1 MRVYKTGEIRNVA
14 VVGHGASGK
23 TSLVDALAFVAGT
36 SKRHGSVKDGT
47 ALTDYTP
54 DEIERKYSINLAIGV
69 AEWMD
74 TKLNLIDTPGYLDFT
89 GEALAGVYAADGAV
103 VVVSATGGVEVGT
116 EKVWDYCEARGV
128 PRLFFISLMD
138 KEHAGFEKV
147 YGQIKDRLTPKVI
160 PVEIPVGEGPDF
172 HGIINLFSKK
182 CHMYK
187 KGTKAGEYEEVDVPA
202 EYEARFERYSK
213 ELIERIA
220 ETDDTLLERYLGG
233 QVFKTMSEP
242 HVGDV
247 TYFRVY
253 CGTVK
258 NGQDVYNAPRAAVEK
273 LNHLCVSI
281 GKDRSEIAELH
292 AGDIGVVAK
301 LRDTHT
307 NDTLSTREAPI
318 VLHKIPFPEPVITVA
333 IEVKQRGE
341 EEKLSNGLHKLHEE
355 DPTFQHEY
363 NAELGQTLIRGLGER
378 HLEIIV
384 GRLARK
390 YGVHAVTTKP
400 KVAYRET
407 FRGKAEGQGKHKK
420 QTGGRGQY
428 GDCWIRIAPLPRGSG
443 VQFVDEIVGGVI
455 PRQYIPAVERGI
467 QEAAA
472 RGPVAG
478 YPVVDFKA
486 ELYDGSYHDVDSN
499 EMSFKMAGILAF
511 RNVSPN
517 CRPVLLEPILELEVS
532 TPDEYQ
538 GAVMG
543 DLSSRRG
550 QILGTEPDGRLVRVK
565 ALVPEAELD
574 RYATT
579 LHSITHGRGT
589 YGATKLTV
597 VEGFL
602 TPESVLH
609 DPVQDIYFVS
619 NINGGPTAKDNNG
632 FISRVRPDGAVENLK
647 FIEGGHGGVTLNAPK
662 GLAIR
667 GDTLWVADID
677 MVRSFDAKTGAPRDS
692 VSLAGLG
699 AVFLNDIAIA
709 QTGALYITD
718 TGIRFD
724 DVGNVLHP
732 GPDRIFRIGTDR
744 QVTGAV
750 RGDTLGRPNGIT
762 LDSVGKRFIVVQFGG
777 RSVLAWKPGDK
788 APSVIA
794 KGPGGFDGVEMAGSR
809 MLISSWSD
817 STVSS
822 YETGQEVKVI
832 TGVPSPADIGYDGKR
847 KRVLVPIFSGN
858 RVEIWQLP

>member
-1 MRVYKTGEIRNVA
+1 MRVYKTSEIRNVA

-89 GEALAGVYAADGAV
+89 GEALAGVYAADGGV

-116 EKVWDYCEARGV
+116 EKVWDYCEDRGI
-128 PRLFFISLMD
+128 PRLFFVSLMD
-138 KEHAGFEKV
+138 KEHADFEKV
-147 YGQIKDRLTPKVI
+147 SHQIKDRLTAKVI

-172 HGIINLFSKK
+172 HGIVNLFSKK
-182 CHMYK
+182 CHLYK
-187 KGTKAGEYEEVDVPA
+187 KGTKAGEYDEVDVPP
-202 EYEARFERYSK
+202 EYQARFDQYSR

-233 QVFKTMSEP
+233 EEIGRDEAIGALKTGMAKGEIFPLFCGAAELTYGTRALLSKLVELMPSPADRPPLEAQKWGGADKVPVRPDDGGPFAAQVFKTISEP

-247 TYFRVY
+247 TFFRVY
-253 CGTVK
+253 AGTVK
-258 NGQDVYNAPRAAVEK
+258 NGQDVWNAPRAATEK
-273 LNHLCVSI
+273 LNHLCVAV
-281 GKDRSEIAELH
+281 GKDRTEVAELH

-307 NDTLSTREAPI
+307 NDTLSTRETPI
-318 VLHKIPFPEPVITVA
+318 VLPKIPFPEPVITVA
-333 IEVKQRGE
+333 VEVKQRGE
-341 EEKLSNGLHKLHEE
+341 EDKLSTGLHKLHEE
-355 DPTFQHEY
+355 DPTFHHEY
-363 NAELGQTLIRGLGER
+363 NGELAQTLIRGLGER

-390 YGVHAVTTKP
+390 FGVHAQTAKP

-407 FRGKAEGQGKHKK
+407 FRGKSEGQGKHKK

-455 PRQYIPAVERGI
+455 PRQYIPAVERGVL
-467 QEAAA
+467 EAAHK
-472 RGPVAG
+472 GPIAG
-478 YPVVDFKA
+478 YPVVDFKF
-486 ELYDGSYHDVDSN
+486 EVFDGSYHDVDSN

-511 RNVSPN
+511 RNVSPGA
-517 CRPVLLEPILELEVS
+517 RPVLLEPIMDVEVW

-550 QILGTEPDGRLVRVK
+550 HIVGTEKDGRLTKVK

-589 YGATKLTV
+589 YRMKFHV
-597 VEGFL
+597 Y
-602 TPESVLH
+602 
-609 DPVQDIYFVS
+609 QD
-619 NINGGPTAKDNNG
+619 
-632 FISRVRPDGAVENLK
+632 
-647 FIEGGHGGVTLNAPK
+647 
-662 GLAIR
+662 
-667 GDTLWVADID
+667 
-677 MVRSFDAKTGAPRDS
+677 
-692 VSLAGLG
+692 
-699 AVFLNDIAIA
+699 
-709 QTGALYITD
+709 
-718 TGIRFD
+718 
-724 DVGNVLHP
+724 
-732 GPDRIFRIGTDR
+732 
-744 QVTGAV
+744 
-750 RGDTLGRPNGIT
+750 
-762 LDSVGKRFIVVQFGG
+762 
-777 RSVLAWKPGDK
+777 
-788 APSVIA
+788 APSEIA
-794 KGPGGFDGVEMAGSR
+794 A
-809 MLISSWSD
+809 
-817 STVSS
+817 
-822 YETGQEVKVI
+822 KV
-832 TGVPSPADIGYDGKR
+832 TEAR
-847 KRVLVPIFSGN
+847 KKEL
-858 RVEIWQLP
+858 EEAKA